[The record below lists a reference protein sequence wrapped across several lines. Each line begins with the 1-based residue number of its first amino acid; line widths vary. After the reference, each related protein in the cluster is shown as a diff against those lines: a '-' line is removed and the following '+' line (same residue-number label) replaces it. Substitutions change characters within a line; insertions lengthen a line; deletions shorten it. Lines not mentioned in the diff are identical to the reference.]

1 MKKNPAFKLTPVIA
15 CVVTMLCVGLVYMWS
30 VFQQPVIDH
39 YGWPVSAVTMVSSAM
54 ILMFAFGIFIGG
66 LIVDRFGPK
75 TVIRTAGIM
84 FFTGLILT
92 SLLTPETP
100 FLIYITYGV
109 LAGTGVGFA
118 YSGAIN
124 CVQKWLPHRRGFAA
138 GICVCAFGLSIVIFS
153 PITERLLEMGVPFTF
168 RVLAILLGPIV
179 FASSF
184 FVSTPSGGY
193 AESLGVKKLSE
204 RDVFSLGEA
213 IRDPRFWFM
222 VSALYFLP
230 ATYMIVLPIVKTLA
244 NLRGISS
251 SQASITVQLIGVASA
266 LSRLVLP
273 TLSDKLGRSR
283 SIFAMTVLMAV
294 SSLLMIFAGGV
305 FYSVIV
311 FLIVFAYSGP
321 AGVYPA
327 MCGDAYGMKNTG
339 AIFGLSFISLGLSSL
354 TFNWVADKLN
364 SDAAVTGNYTKSFIV
379 GAIVCIIPMV
389 CMLIYNRVD
398 VKLRAK
404 RLANR
409 ETQN

>member
-1 MKKNPAFKLTPVIA
+1 VIA
-15 CVVTMLCVGLVYMWS
+15 CLIIMLCVGLVYMWS

-39 YGWPVSAVTMVSSAM
+39 YGWPVSAVTMVSSVM
-54 ILMFAFGIFIGG
+54 ILMFAAGIFIGG
-66 LIVDRFGPK
+66 TIVDRFGPK
-75 TVIRTAGIM
+75 IVIMTAGIL

-92 SLLTPETP
+92 SLLTPKTP

-109 LAGTGVGFA
+109 LAGVGVGFA

-153 PITERLLEMGVPFTF
+153 PITERLLEIGVPFAF
-168 RVLAILLGPIV
+168 RILALLLGPIV

-184 FVSTPSGGY
+184 FVLNPPEGY
-193 AESLGVKKLSE
+193 AESLGVKKLDES
-204 RDVFSLGEA
+204 DVYSLGEA

-244 NLRGISS
+244 SLRGISG

-266 LSRLVLP
+266 VSRLVLP
-273 TLSDKLGRSR
+273 TISDKLGRSK
-283 SIFAMTVLMAV
+283 SIFAMTILMV
-294 SSLLMIFAGGV
+294 ISSLLMIFADGIL
-305 FYSVIV
+305 YSVVI

-321 AGVYPA
+321 SGIYPA
-327 MCGDAYGMKNTG
+327 MSADAFGMKNTG

-364 SDAAVTGNYTKSFIV
+364 ADAAVTGNYTKSFIV

-389 CMLIYNRVD
+389 CMLIYNKTD
-398 VKLRAK
+398 AKLRAK
-404 RLANR
+404 RLAKKEDLN
-409 ETQN
+409 

>member
-1 MKKNPAFKLTPVIA
+1 MKKKPAFKLTPVIA

-75 TVIRTAGIM
+75 IVIMTAGIL

-92 SLLTPETP
+92 SLLTPKTP

-168 RVLAILLGPIV
+168 RMLAILLGPIV
-179 FASSF
+179 FAASF
-184 FVSTPSGGY
+184 FVSTPKEGY
-193 AESLGVKKLSE
+193 AESLGVKKINES
-204 RDVFSLGEA
+204 DVFSLGEA

-294 SSLLMIFAGGV
+294 SSLLMIFAGGI

-398 VKLRAK
+398 AKLRAK
-404 RLANR
+404 RLAGR
-409 ETQN
+409 GVQN